1 MTDAPQQIHPEYVH
15 RHGMGRLD
23 LFRRMSRS
31 LRRLGFLL
39 PPETKG
45 LRLDEMDELF
55 GFAGHAD
62 PATAGMAVHDKAPK
76 VNQVEAV

>member
-1 MTDAPQQIHPEYVH
+1 MFLA
-15 RHGMGRLD
+15 MGWGVWIFFAGCLV
-23 LFRRMSRS
+23 LSAVWAFF
-31 LRRLGFLL
+31 FL
-39 PPETKG
+39 PETKG

-76 VNQVEAV
+76 VNQVEVV